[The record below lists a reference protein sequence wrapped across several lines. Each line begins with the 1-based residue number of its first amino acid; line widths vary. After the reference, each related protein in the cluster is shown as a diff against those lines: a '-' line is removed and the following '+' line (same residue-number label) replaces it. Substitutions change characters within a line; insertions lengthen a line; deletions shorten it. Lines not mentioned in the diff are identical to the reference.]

1 MEKSVNIFVH
11 IHPRNRPVKEIM
23 VLHRDLGKPLLGKV
37 EMEIS
42 EGVDVSLAGATG
54 QRSVVGKASVGEC
67 LWDTESGLA

>member
-1 MEKSVNIFVH
+1 
-11 IHPRNRPVKEIM
+11 M

-37 EMEIS
+37 EMESS

-67 LWDTESGLA
+67 LWDTESGLE